1 MNKKY
6 LASIASLA
14 LVVSLVSGCGQ
25 NKTDNKSENQNTTIK
40 NEKTSEKTTYPIEI
54 EAFDSTGNTY
64 KQTFKEAPKR
74 VVTNNQSST
83 ELLLELGLKDSLVG
97 TGDLDNKVLDRL
109 EDDYKSIPVIS
120 QKGDLAK
127 EVLIGANP
135 DMVIGRAASFTD
147 ERYGTIPSLN
157 GMNIN
162 TYVQIASKMDTT
174 QSLDNIILDVRNV
187 GKIFNIKEKANKYAD
202 QLQDRLDK
210 VKEKSSTIKS
220 DPLKVMYMVKYDNG
234 QFGVYGANAS
244 LQTEMLKLINAEN
257 VANKGGT
264 LSTENLISLN
274 PDAIV
279 YVHADKNAST
289 DKDAISSLLNNKLIQ
304 SVPAIS
310 NKKIIEVDYTEL
322 MGYGFRTFD
331 ALDKIASGLY
341 PNIFN

>member
-25 NKTDNKSENQNTTIK
+25 NKTDNKSENQNTTVK
-40 NEKTSEKTTYPIEI
+40 NEKTSEETTYPIEI

-157 GMNIN
+157 GININ

-187 GKIFNIKEKANKYAD
+187 GKIFNIQEKANKYAD

-279 YVHADKNAST
+279 YVHADKNSST

-304 SVPAIS
+304 SVPAIA

>member
-14 LVVSLVSGCGQ
+14 LVVSLVSGCGK

-40 NEKTSEKTTYPIEI
+40 NEKTSEETTYPIEI

-109 EDDYKSIPVIS
+109 EDDYKFIPVIS

-187 GKIFNIKEKANKYAD
+187 GKIFNIQEKANKYAD

-279 YVHADKNAST
+279 YVHADKNSST

-304 SVPAIS
+304 SVPAIA